1 MRFRRPVLPPQVASA
16 ARVALIATLLMAA
29 VYGGCIAVLDKL
41 VADRLLAQVDT
52 RLSER
57 LADVGPADATRLSA
71 VDADD
76 DDDDDAG
83 APVMLW
89 ALTGAPGTRAPGSRG
104 AGGPGSASTG
114 PGTGPATAPALP
126 GGLPLAS
133 GRPVS
138 ARIGPAMFRL
148 LARRRGGTLVVAGQ
162 SLAEQDH
169 IEADLFGG
177 EALAAPVLLL
187 AMFAGS
193 LLIGLKALSPVE
205 QSRRR
210 QLEFTADASHEL
222 RTPLSVISAETGI
235 ALASTH
241 KAAEYRDTLH
251 RIQGEARRLRG
262 IVDDLL
268 WLARFDSRPPPPGS
282 EPLDLATIAQECADR
297 FGPVARSGDLRVWF
311 AAAARRRRHWRRGDG
326 RRAGLDQRP
335 AGVDRPAGRGADGQR
350 LPVRRSRRQRADRR
364 RAPRR
369 PGQPGGRGQRSRH
382 SGGAAGPAVRPVPPR
397 ERAAGRG
404 RRAGD
409 RRLDRALDRRPLA
422 DRRLA
427 TRRRAVRGLLAPV
440 RPALAAPCHADRP
453 RLGLLAA
460 AAMAA
465 AASRYRPSRR
475 DRSEASR
482 PDGSIRARSL
492 RKSSSRGYIPASA
505 AGLTR
510 ESLAR

>member
-1 MRFRRPVLPPQVASA
+1 MRLRRPVLPPQVASA

-52 RLSER
+52 RLGER
-57 LADVGPADATRLSA
+57 LADVGPADATRLGA

-83 APVMLW
+83 APVVLW
-89 ALTGAPGTRAPGSRG
+89 ALAGAPGTRATGTGAPGSPG
-104 AGGPGSASTG
+104 PAGTG
-114 PGTGPATAPALP
+114 PGTVPALP
-126 GGLPLAS
+126 GGLRIAS
-133 GRPVS
+133 GQPVS

-148 LARRRGGTLVVAGQ
+148 LARRRGGVLVVAGQ

-169 IEADLFGG
+169 IEADLFDG

-235 ALASTH
+235 ALASPR
-241 KAAEYRDTLH
+241 KAAGYRDALH
-251 RIQGEARRLRG
+251 RIQGEAQRLRG

-297 FGPVARSGDLRVWF
+297 FGPVARSAGLRVWF
-311 AAAARRRRHWRRGDG
+311 SDGADARAADAGTTGATDHRHHGDRHHGDRHGDRR
-326 RRAGLDQRP
+326 
-335 AGVDRPAGRGADGQR
+335 DRPG
-350 LPVRRSRRQRADRR
+350 S
-364 RAPRR
+364 APRR
-369 PGQPGGRGQRSRH
+369 SGSTGWPG
-382 SGGAAGPAVRPVPPR
+382 
-397 ERAAGRG
+397 
-404 RRAGD
+404 
-409 RRLDRALDRRPLA
+409 
-422 DRRLA
+422 
-427 TRRRAVRGLLAPV
+427 
-440 RPALAAPCHADRP
+440 C
-453 RLGLLAA
+453 
-460 AAMAA
+460 
-465 AASRYRPSRR
+465 
-475 DRSEASR
+475 
-482 PDGSIRARSL
+482 
-492 RKSSSRGYIPASA
+492 
-505 AGLTR
+505 
-510 ESLAR
+510 